1 VNTTNH
7 TVYTEAE
14 FKALPGVSIA
24 DDPFG
29 NNTLIYLDPASGIAG
44 GVTLTGISDAL
55 LSQIVVET
63 M

>member
-14 FKALPGVSIA
+14 FKALPGVLIA
-24 DDPFG
+24 EDPFS
-29 NNTLIYLDPASGIAG
+29 NNTLIYLDPASGVSG
-44 GVTLTGISDAL
+44 GVSLTGISDAS
-55 LSQIVVET
+55 LSLILVET